1 MAPAKYRR
9 VTTIPP
15 GQLVNVVG
23 CTGNWC
29 AVLWRR
35 HQGYVN
41 ARYLSTHKTIITSPL
56 YAFENALIPST
67 ASRPALRRLA
77 AGAVSRTSGQAASGV
92 PGDPAGII
100 STFCCGA
107 ATETGRWAF
116 HGV

>member
-1 MAPAKYRR
+1 MRSIVSALLIASAVLTVGPVVVPDSADAAVTRTTRHLNLRHGPGVDYRR

-56 YAFENALIPST
+56 YAF
-67 ASRPALRRLA
+67 
-77 AGAVSRTSGQAASGV
+77 GQ
-92 PGDPAGII
+92 
-100 STFCCGA
+100 
-107 ATETGRWAF
+107 
-116 HGV
+116 